1 MKIIL
6 SPLAGTKEF
15 EKVYNLELDLPC
27 VPSIGSIIE
36 ISGIIGAFEV
46 TKVFYTIKDKD
57 ATIYV
62 QVKNWN

>member
-15 EKVYNLELDLPC
+15 EKVYGLKLDLPC
-27 VPSIGSIIE
+27 VPQIGSIIE
-36 ISGIIGAFEV
+36 ISGISAFEV
-46 TKVFYTIKDKD
+46 TKVFYTIKDNNT
-57 ATIYV
+57 AIYV